1 MLAKKFHL
9 SRKDNIKEIV
19 TKGTELRSPYF
30 IIKTCPSDQE
40 PTRFAIVVSAKIS
53 KKAVER
59 NKLRR
64 RIYEIIRLN
73 LSDFSQVSPQKIVI
87 LTRTRA
93 LNMTYKTL
101 ETELKKLLTNSNRT
115 K

>member
-30 IIKTCPSDQE
+30 IIKMCPAAQE
-40 PTRFAIVVSAKIS
+40 PTKFAIVVSAKIS

-64 RIYEIIRLN
+64 QIYEIIRLN
-73 LSDFSQVSPQKIVI
+73 LNEFSPSDPRKIVI
-87 LTRTRA
+87 LTRTRT